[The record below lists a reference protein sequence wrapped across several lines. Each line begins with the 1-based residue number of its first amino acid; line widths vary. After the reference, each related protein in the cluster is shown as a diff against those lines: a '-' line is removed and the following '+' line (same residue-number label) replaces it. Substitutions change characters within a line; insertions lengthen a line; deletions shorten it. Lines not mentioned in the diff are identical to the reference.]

1 MGRNQGKIDLDR
13 RQMIAGLCAT
23 GTLACLGCG
32 RVARTADVVESAA
45 RGFSTA
51 SGMSFEEVFHFA
63 YARSFIPT
71 MKNLAGR
78 VGMEV
83 IQDTACETAAQVI
96 AGVAASMPDRSLSAW
111 AASMKEPDEVMRHA
125 ISFDIVEDGE
135 TAFEVRIT
143 ECLWAATFRA
153 ADAADLGYSWVCHPD
168 FAMARAFN
176 PEMRLRR
183 DQTLMQGSTHCNH
196 RWELKSGS

>member
-1 MGRNQGKIDLDR
+1 MGSYGRACDLDR
-13 RQMIAGLCAT
+13 RRMIAGLCAA

-32 RVARTADVVESAA
+32 RAA
-45 RGFSTA
+45 RAADSGGSPDKGFSAA
-51 SGMSFEEVFHFA
+51 SGMSFEEVFRFA

-71 MKNLAGR
+71 MKTLAER

-83 IQDTACETAAQVI
+83 IQNTACETAAQVI
-96 AGVAASMPDRSLSAW
+96 EEVAASLPDRSLAAW
-111 AASMKEPDEVMRHA
+111 AVSIKAPDPIMRHA
-125 ISFDIVEDGE
+125 VAFDIVEDSE

-143 ECLWAATFRA
+143 ECLWASTFRA

-176 PEMRLRR
+176 PDLSLRR
-183 DQTLMQGSTHCNH
+183 DRTLMQGASHCNH
-196 RWELKSGS
+196 RWEMKSG

>member
-1 MGRNQGKIDLDR
+1 MERKTGALDLDR
-13 RQMIAGLCAT
+13 RRMITGLCAA

-32 RVARTADVVESAA
+32 RAA
-45 RGFSTA
+45 RAAGAGVSAEHGFSAA

-71 MKNLAGR
+71 MKNLAER

-83 IQDTACETAAQVI
+83 IQDTACETAGQVI
-96 AGVAASMPDRSLSAW
+96 EGIAASLPDRSLSAW
-111 AASMKEPDEVMRHA
+111 ARMIKEPDEIMRHA
-125 ISFDIVEDGE
+125 LSFDIVEDGE

-176 PEMRLRR
+176 PDMRLRR
-183 DQTLMQGSTHCNH
+183 DRTLMGGATHCNH
-196 RWELKSGS
+196 RWELKGG

>member
-1 MGRNQGKIDLDR
+1 MESRKGTLDLDR
-13 RQMIAGLCAT
+13 RRLITGLCAT
-23 GTLACLGCG
+23 GALTCLGCG
-32 RVARTADVVESAA
+32 RAVRAADVVESEGH
-45 RGFSTA
+45 RFSAA

-71 MKNLAGR
+71 MKNLAGK

-96 AGVAASMPDRSLSAW
+96 GGVAASLPERSLAAW
-111 AASMKEPDEVMRHA
+111 VASMKEPDPIMRHA
-125 ISFDIVEDGE
+125 VAFDIVEDSE

-143 ECLWAATFRA
+143 ECLWASTFRA
-153 ADAADLGYSWVCHPD
+153 ADAAELGYSWICHPD

-176 PEMRLRR
+176 PDLRLRR
-183 DQTLMQGSTHCNH
+183 DRTLMQGATHCNH
-196 RWELKSGS
+196 RWEMKSG